1 MWASEELSVHSDK
14 PIGRENHRA
23 RQLGGLYGEEGGG
36 ESTWTNDL
44 RVQGRHMGGV
54 GALGPIE
61 RIGGSGQ
68 G

>member
-1 MWASEELSVHSDK
+1 MWPSEELLLPANN
-14 PIGRENHRA
+14 PIGREHHMVWE
-23 RQLGGLYGEEGGG
+23 LGNLYGEEGGG

-44 RVQGRHMGGV
+44 SVQGRHMRGV